1 MNIKQAILIL
11 GLGVSS
17 SAFAA
22 DPGFYVGGG
31 VGQAR
36 YGGDLVGQMQ
46 DAFAQRP
53 TLDLLSAELVDDS
66 DTAWKLF
73 AGYRFGNGFG
83 LEASFVDLG
92 SAASLYH
99 AKVVSVL
106 QPSPDF
112 LLDGHYDAEAY
123 GLSAFYE
130 WEFSP
135 AFSASARAGLF
146 NASLDYFQHNSTIY
160 EYPDFTHG
168 SDDTVP
174 GFGVGLNWRVTPSI
188 DLRLDYDRY
197 QGIGKRFGFEADHTN
212 GRFDIGVASLN
223 LAYRFGR

>member
-1 MNIKQAILIL
+1 MNMKQAIMVL

-17 SAFAA
+17 GAFAA

-31 VGQAR
+31 GGQAK
-36 YGGDLVGQMQ
+36 YSGGLVGQME
-46 DAFAQRP
+46 DAFARRP
-53 TLDLLSAELVDDS
+53 TLELRSAELADDS
-66 DTAWKLF
+66 DGAWKLF

-92 SAASLYH
+92 SAASRYH
-99 AKVVSVL
+99 AQVVSIL

-112 LLDGHYDAEAY
+112 LLDGRYDAEAY

-135 AFSASARAGLF
+135 ALSASVRAGVF
-146 NASLDYFQHNSTIY
+146 KASLDYFQHNSTIY
-160 EYPDFTHG
+160 EYPDFAYG
-168 SDDTVP
+168 NDDTVP
-174 GFGVGLNWRVTPSI
+174 GFGLGLNWRVTPSI

-197 QGIGKRFGFEADHTN
+197 QGIGKRFGFEAEDTN
-212 GRFDIGVASLN
+212 GRFDIGVTSLN